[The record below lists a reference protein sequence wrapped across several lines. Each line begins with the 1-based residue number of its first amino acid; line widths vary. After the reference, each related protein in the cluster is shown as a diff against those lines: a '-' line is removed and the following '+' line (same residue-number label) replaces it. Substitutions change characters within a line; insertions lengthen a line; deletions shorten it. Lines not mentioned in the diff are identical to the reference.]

1 MNKLR
6 LPVVFAGLLFLGGC
20 SMLQPKVDNLEPMV
34 PATEQPAQDNNPLVD
49 NMNEPQPVD
58 QGVTDTSLWQRLRD
72 GFALDEKHDN
82 DRIDAQRAWFVDH
95 QAYLDRVATRAKRYL
110 YYITQQAEK
119 RHIPLEL
126 ALLPVVESGFDPFAY
141 SRSRASGP
149 WQFMPSTGT
158 YFDLTQ
164 DWWYDGRRDLVASTS
179 AAMTYLQRLADRFDG
194 NWLLALASYNS
205 GAGTVSKAIKRN
217 QRKGLPTDFWHLDL
231 PRETRAYVPKLLA
244 IAQLV
249 ATPQA
254 YGITL
259 PPIANKP
266 YFDIIDTGGQ
276 LDLSEAANMADIS
289 VQELYMLNPGFNRW
303 ATPPNGPNRLLIP
316 VSHSERFKTALAA
329 LPDTQRV
336 SWQRYEIQP
345 GDSLLSI
352 SQHKDI
358 PVMTLRH
365 INHIK
370 GNVII
375 AGQTLLIPGGHNA
388 SNDYTHA
395 LTKNLL
401 KHNQPTGRRST
412 QYLVR
417 SGDSLWTIS
426 QRFNVPINKLMA
438 WNRLGRRST
447 LHPGQHLKLYGIAS
461 AKAQY
466 YKVRHGDSLWTIAQQ
481 HQVAVADLVAWN
493 HLNKNKPL
501 QPGQKLKL
509 LGAATPARVPVTDR
523 YKVQSGDSLW
533 SIAHAHQLSVQQLLA
548 WNNLSKSSTL
558 RPGQL
563 LKLSTK
569 VAPKV
574 RSYKVK
580 SGDSLWSIA
589 QHHQISVKQLLAW
602 NDIDKTSPL
611 QPGQQ
616 ITFYTNA
623 NSDD

>member
-20 SMLQPKVDNLEPMV
+20 SLLQPRVDSLEPMV
-34 PATEQPAQDNNPLVD
+34 PATQQPAQDNNPLVD
-49 NMNEPQPVD
+49 NMDEPQPVD
-58 QGVTDTSLWQRLRD
+58 QGITDTSLWQRMRD
-72 GFALDEKHDN
+72 GFGLDESLN
-82 DRIDAQRAWFVDH
+82 NSRIDAQRAWFVDH

-110 YYITQQAEK
+110 YYITQQTEK
-119 RHIPLEL
+119 RDMPLEL
-126 ALLPVVESGFDPFAY
+126 TLLPVVESGFDPFAY
-141 SRSRASGP
+141 SRSKASGP
-149 WQFMPSTGT
+149 WQFMPATGA

-164 DWWYDGRRDLVASTS
+164 DWWYDGRRDLVASTN
-179 AAMTYLQRLADRFDG
+179 AALTYLQRLADRFDG

-205 GAGTVSKAIKRN
+205 GAGTVSRAIKRN

-244 IAQLV
+244 VAQLV
-249 ATPQA
+249 ANPQQ

-259 PPIANKP
+259 PDIPNQP

-316 VSHSERFKTALAA
+316 ISHSQRFKAALAA
-329 LPDTQRV
+329 LPDAQRV
-336 SWQRYEIQP
+336 TWKRYEIRA

-352 SQHKDI
+352 SQRKNI
-358 PVMTLRH
+358 PVATLRH

-375 AGQTLLIPGGHNA
+375 AGNTLLIPGGHGGG
-388 SNDYTHA
+388 NDYTQA

-412 QYLVR
+412 QYRVR
-417 SGDSLWTIS
+417 SGDSLWTIA
-426 QRFNVPINKLMA
+426 QRFNVPMSKLMA
-438 WNRLGRRST
+438 WNRLSRRST
-447 LHPGQHLKLYGIAS
+447 LHPGQSLKLYGVAS
-461 AKAQY
+461 PKANY
-466 YKVRHGDSLWTIAQQ
+466 YKVRSGDSLWTIANQ
-481 HQVAVADLVAWN
+481 HQVSVANLVAWN
-493 HLNKNKPL
+493 HISKTKPL

-509 LGAATPARVPVTDR
+509 LGAATPAKVPVTGR
-523 YKVQSGDSLW
+523 YKVQAGDSLW

-548 WNNLSKSSTL
+548 WNNLSKKSTL
-558 RPGQL
+558 RPGQQ
-563 LKLSTK
+563 LKLAAKS
-569 VAPKV
+569 APKP
-574 RSYKVK
+574 RSYKVQ

-589 QHHQISVKQLLAW
+589 KDHKISVEQLLAW
-602 NDIDKTSPL
+602 NDINKAAPL

-616 ITFYTNA
+616 ITFYTIAQDNR
-623 NSDD
+623 